1 MIERI
6 TADPTVITAR
16 SQLSVDNVREAPE
29 LVPDA
34 LARDVEDVAEGLGV
48 ALDPDAA
55 PLVGVATAAGGEMLV
70 PEMWKPLPMVL
81 VVTQDEEDGA
91 G

>member
-6 TADPTVITAR
+6 TADPTVMTAR

-34 LARDVEDVAEGLGV
+34 LA
-48 ALDPDAA
+48 
-55 PLVGVATAAGGEMLV
+55 
-70 PEMWKPLPMVL
+70 
-81 VVTQDEEDGA
+81 
-91 G
+91 